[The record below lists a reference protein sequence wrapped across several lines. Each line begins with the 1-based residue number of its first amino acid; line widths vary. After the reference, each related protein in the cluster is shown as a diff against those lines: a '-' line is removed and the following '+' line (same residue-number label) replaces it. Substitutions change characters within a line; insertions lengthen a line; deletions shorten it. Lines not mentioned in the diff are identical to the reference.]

1 MRAALA
7 VVLVGVAFGLVAMPA
22 GAHDKDDHTREMAA
36 AARAFLKAYQAKDV
50 DGMMAVADAPFGVGP
65 IQNPRVMRTNGDLKN
80 ELRRRM
86 AQNEQLPTKSVHAL
100 TWDKAI
106 TKMLSPDEER
116 STRARLKAAMDI
128 TGPDGGYT
136 ALGDPVPGKKN
147 QTAMSDKRL
156 LVGMR
161 DGKAMVLGI
170 ISDR

>member
-1 MRAALA
+1 MRAVFGVL
-7 VVLVGVAFGLVAMPA
+7 LVGVIGLAVLPV
-22 GAHDKDDHTREMAA
+22 GADEKEDHSREMAA

-65 IQNPRVMRTNGDLKN
+65 LQNPRVMRTTADLKN

-86 AQNEQLPTKSVHAL
+86 AQNEQLPTKSMHAL

-106 TKMLSPDEER
+106 TKMLSPEEER
-116 STRARLKAAMDI
+116 STRARLKGAMDI

-136 ALGDPVPGKKN
+136 ALGDPIPGKKN

-161 DGKAMVLGI
+161 DGKAKVLGI